1 MVGQAWSP
9 VIADPAGGLQIA
21 VRQACVA
28 SDDVPQVEGACD
40 PVVCRLRV
48 PPIPC
53 PFRRLP
59 AVMSNT
65 NPQPAGKQ
73 RQGRL
78 HRGIVRMRPESSWRE
93 IKQVLDEVD
102 YIVGRLDE
110 GAATA
115 IVGAIFLNIIVS
127 SCRRDDYEA
136 MDDRIDDLADRLKE
150 ACRRTTGVT
159 WIQ

>member
-1 MVGQAWSP
+1 
-9 VIADPAGGLQIA
+9 
-21 VRQACVA
+21 
-28 SDDVPQVEGACD
+28 
-40 PVVCRLRV
+40 
-48 PPIPC
+48 
-53 PFRRLP
+53 
-59 AVMSNT
+59 
-65 NPQPAGKQ
+65 
-73 RQGRL
+73 
-78 HRGIVRMRPESSWRE
+78 MRPESSWRE